1 MIRLATPDD
10 LPLLPGIEASAA
22 QLFAGTDV
30 AHLADGATTPADAL
44 AMGVG
49 SSSLWVADAGGPVGF
64 LLAAA
69 TSGWLHIQELS
80 VARAAQGGGHGG
92 ALLAAAIAAA
102 PGLGCAR
109 LSLITDRFL
118 PWNAPFYA
126 RHGFGEVAADHAS
139 VPHWLAAKLLPQP
152 GDGLD
157 PARRCI
163 MIRLMVPAA

>member
-1 MIRLATPDD
+1 MIRLATSDD

-22 QLFAGTDV
+22 QLFAGTDL
-30 AHLADGATTPADAL
+30 AHLADAATMPADAL
-44 AMGVG
+44 AMGVRSG
-49 SSSLWVADAGGPVGF
+49 SLWIADNGAPVGF

-80 VARAAQGGGHGG
+80 VAQAAQGGGHGG

-102 PGLGCAR
+102 PGLGAAR

-126 RHGFGEVAADHAS
+126 RRGFVEVAADDAA
-139 VPHWLAAKLLPQP
+139 VPPWLAAKRLPQP

-163 MIRLMVPAA
+163 MVRPA

>member
-1 MIRLATPDD
+1 VIRLATPDD

-30 AHLADGATTPADAL
+30 AHLANSATTPPDLL
-44 AMGVG
+44 AMGVRSG
-49 SSSLWVADAGGPVGF
+49 SLWVADAGGPVGF

-69 TSGWLHIQELS
+69 TTGWLHIQELS
-80 VARAAQGGGHGG
+80 VAHAAQGGGHGG

-109 LSLITDRFL
+109 LSLITDRLL

-126 RHGFGEVAADHAS
+126 RRGFVAVAADEAP
-139 VPHWLAAKLLPQP
+139 VPPWLAAKLLPQP

-157 PARRCI
+157 PARRC
-163 MIRLMVPAA
+163 LMVRSL